1 MTPDVVTP
9 DAAATGRASSDD
21 LDRVDKLLLNLIQ
34 DEFPIHPRPYQAL
47 AERLA
52 AAGGP
57 TLLEREVLAR
67 VNSLRDRGHL
77 RRLGAILNSGPLG
90 YRSTLCAV
98 KVPPELLDRTAALI
112 NARPEVTHN
121 YVRDDDLNVWFTFC
135 HRDRSELEAFL
146 AELGAL
152 PGLGPVLELP
162 AKRVYK
168 IRAVFN
174 LPPS

>member
-1 MTPDVVTP
+1 MTPD
-9 DAAATGRASSDD
+9 G
-21 LDRVDKLLLNLIQ
+21 LDRLDKILLNLIQ
-34 DEFPIHPRPYQAL
+34 DDFPVHPRPYRVL
-47 AERLA
+47 ADRLE
-52 AAGGP
+52 AAGGGR
-57 TLLEREVLAR
+57 LAEEQVLAR
-67 VNSLRDRGHL
+67 VASLRSRGHL
-77 RRLGAILNSGPLG
+77 RRLGAIMNPGPLG
-90 YRSTLCAV
+90 YSSTLCAV

-135 HRDRSELEAFL
+135 HRGRGELEAFL
-146 AELGAL
+146 AELAAQ

-162 AKRVYK
+162 ARKVYK